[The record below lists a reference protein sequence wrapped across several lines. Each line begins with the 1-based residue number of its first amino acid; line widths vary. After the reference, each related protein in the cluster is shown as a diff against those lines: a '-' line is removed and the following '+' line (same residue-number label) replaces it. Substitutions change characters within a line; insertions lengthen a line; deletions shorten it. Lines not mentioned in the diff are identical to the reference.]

1 MATWGT
7 TAVGSSG
14 IAEADEGATA
24 EVSGRFVEESGSKP
38 RVLRSACAP
47 CSEKWTNQYLTSAVQ
62 EGLEVDIDVG
72 PPACRG
78 HFPDTKEERHCLVS
92 KSSPFLL
99 LTCCADLKLCY
110 PPLITMPTSSS
121 RVGPLT
127 LFSPN

>member
-1 MATWGT
+1 MSSWITWPHPTPCDQWPPVLAYEEPWGT
-7 TAVGSSG
+7 SAVGSSG

-72 PPACRG
+72 PPACRQA
-78 HFPDTKEERHCLVS
+78 L
-92 KSSPFLL
+92 
-99 LTCCADLKLCY
+99 
-110 PPLITMPTSSS
+110 
-121 RVGPLT
+121 
-127 LFSPN
+127 